1 MIMRDNIAE
10 EKTHRQTEMRKSQA
24 TLFSLQSDRKRLE
37 HKQSDAQA
45 EIRRIR
51 SEISHLKASL
61 EDREIALQSFTRE
74 VNLMDEEIT
83 RVEKYMN
90 SL

>member
-1 MIMRDNIAE
+1 MRDDTTE
-10 EKTHRQTEMRKSQA
+10 EKAHRQTEMRNSQA
-24 TLFSLQSDRKRLE
+24 ALFSLQSDRKRLE
-37 HKQSDAQA
+37 HKQSDVQT

-61 EDREIALQSFTRE
+61 EDKEIALQSFTRE
-74 VNLMDEEIT
+74 GELMDEEIA
-83 RVEKYMN
+83 RVKKQMN